1 MSKNILNI
9 SYLKMNLGIIMI
21 KQVFILAAG
30 RGSRMMPLT
39 KNIPKP
45 LIEVNGVSMLD
56 RILAKVN
63 HLNNIENIVVNGFY
77 LADKLESHI
86 YNLKNHKIRFVKE
99 NEQLETG
106 GGLVNALPFFDKNEP
121 ILIING
127 DIVWDNDDLLENFI
141 NVFEEG
147 SADILLG
154 VKKKESFLGYNG
166 DGDFDIINNSVI
178 RNKSGA
184 YVYTGIQ
191 ILHPKILELIELPV
205 IPFSLSHFFNNSGKI
220 KLDAIEL
227 RGNMFHI
234 GDPESLQKYNDVI

>member
-1 MSKNILNI
+1 
-9 SYLKMNLGIIMI
+9 MNLGIIMI

-86 YNLKNHKIRFVKE
+86 HNLKNHKIRFVKE

-127 DIVWDNDDLLENFI
+127 DIVWSNDDLLENFI

-191 ILHPKILELIELPV
+191 ILHPKILELVKLPEA
-205 IPFSLSHFFNNSGKI
+205 PFSLSYFFNNSGKI

-234 GDPESLQKYNDVI
+234 GDPESLQKYNDAI